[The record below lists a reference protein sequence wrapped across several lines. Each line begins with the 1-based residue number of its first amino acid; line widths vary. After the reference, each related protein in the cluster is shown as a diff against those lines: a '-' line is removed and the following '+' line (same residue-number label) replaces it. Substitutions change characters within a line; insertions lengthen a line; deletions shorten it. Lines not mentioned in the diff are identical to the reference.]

1 MFDTSFLYQSLDNVR
16 SSSRGSSDGGSHVSL
31 PGELSRCRQQQ
42 TYVSPQKLQI
52 VKPME
57 GSVTLLRWK
66 LLATPQLGGA
76 ASYFTSTDHPGV
88 HQKLYS
94 TNYRGGS
101 TAPSPVNMTRT
112 DRKWKSVSDLS
123 STGSERNS
131 RRAATRSATSR
142 KKAQQQYTASPS
154 SHTGRGLANSPPPP
168 SILSNL
174 KQQLWGV
181 LSPRSQRA
189 HIPLITTTE
198 ENADDYD
205 SKLSEV

>member
-1 MFDTSFLYQSLDNVR
+1 
-16 SSSRGSSDGGSHVSL
+16 
-31 PGELSRCRQQQ
+31 
-42 TYVSPQKLQI
+42 
-52 VKPME
+52 ME

-94 TNYRGGS
+94 ANNRGGS
-101 TAPSPVNMTRT
+101 AAPSPVNMTRT

-123 STGSERNS
+123 STGLERNS
-131 RRAATRSATSR
+131 RRAATRSSR
-142 KKAQQQYTASPS
+142 NKAQQQQHTASPS
-154 SHTGRGLANSPPPP
+154 SHTGRGLPNSPPPP

-198 ENADDYD
+198 ENADDDD
-205 SKLSEV
+205 SKLSVV